1 MKNLIR
7 MPAPG
12 NIMSRSSS
20 ITNAFV
26 NSLIPIVTPSEEEV
40 LEALQILQ
48 INPDH
53 QTCAYCGDTATEW
66 DHLRPLVSGQ
76 KPTGFI
82 TEIANLVPA
91 CGKCNQSKGN
101 QPWRGW
107 INSNARLSPKSRG
120 IPDLNSK
127 IECLGDFE
135 KWRKVAPIN
144 FEEIVDPEMWTTHW
158 ENRKRVIDEMKTSQE
173 LAARI
178 RKVIIEK
185 YATQHSEHAGVGKSE
200 APKESIE

>member
-1 MKNLIR
+1 MKSLIQ
-7 MPAPG
+7 MPTPG
-12 NIMSRSSS
+12 NIMGRSSS

-26 NSLIPIVTPSEEEV
+26 NSLIPIITPREEEV

-53 QTCAYCGDTATEW
+53 QTCAFCGDTSTEW
-66 DHLRPLVSGQ
+66 DHLRPLVIGQ

-101 QPWRGW
+101 KPWRSW

-120 IPDLNSK
+120 IPDLGIK
-127 IECLGDFE
+127 IEHLEEFE
-135 KWRKVAPIN
+135 KWRKVEPIN
-144 FEEIVDPEMWTTHW
+144 FEEIVGPEMWATHW
-158 ENRKRVIDEMKTSQE
+158 DNWKRVINEMKTSQE
-173 LAARI
+173 FAVRI
-178 RKVIIEK
+178 RAVVIEK
-185 YATQHSEHAGVGKSE
+185 HA
-200 APKESIE
+200 A